1 MARSGIPQ
9 PVQAIVALG
18 GLVCLGPLLGAI
30 AAAVKLGSRGPIL
43 FRQERMGQGGRAFR
57 MTKFRTMRTD
67 MAGLAV
73 TASGDPRVTPIGRLL
88 RKTKL
93 DELPELWNI
102 VRGDMALVGPRPEV
116 PRYVD
121 LADPLWRE
129 VLSVRPGLTDPVT
142 IALRDEEAVLA
153 EVDGDRD
160 VYYRRTL
167 LRFKLLGQ
175 ARYLRQRTWW
185 SDVRVLVATA
195 VAIVK
200 PGASPTR
207 DEIEATARA
216 AADVAS

>member
-1 MARSGIPQ
+1 MSRSGIPQ
-9 PVQAIVALG
+9 PVQAIAALG
-18 GLVCLGPLLGAI
+18 GLFLLSPLLGAI

-43 FRQERMGQGGRAFR
+43 FRQERMGQGGRAFT
-57 MTKFRTMRTD
+57 MQKFRTMRTD
-67 MAGLAV
+67 VAGLAV
-73 TASGDPRVTPIGRLL
+73 TAAGDPRITRIGRLL

-102 VRGDMALVGPRPEV
+102 VRGDMSIVGPRPEV

-153 EVDGDRD
+153 QVDGDRD
-160 VYYRRTL
+160 AYYRRTL

-175 ARYLRQRTWW
+175 ARYLRERTWW
-185 SDVRVLVATA
+185 SDVRVIVATA
-195 VAIVK
+195 VAIAK
-200 PGASPTR
+200 PGPSPTR
-207 DEIEATARA
+207 EEIEATARDA
-216 AADVAS
+216 